1 VSIYVGNLS
10 SEVTEEDLREAFKSF
25 GEIKSVNIISDKFT
39 KQPRGFG
46 FVEMMTDDAT
56 KAAIAGM
63 NGKDLKGKPLTVNEA
78 RPKSDSG
85 KRSFGGGG
93 GHFGGKR
100 DFGGGGGGGNFS
112 GRRSFGSGGS
122 RSSGRSRT
130 GGGGHRGG

>member
-1 VSIYVGNLS
+1 MSIYVGNLS
-10 SEVTEEDLREAFKSF
+10 SDVTEEDLREAFKSF

-85 KRSFGGGG
+85 KRGFGGG

-100 DFGGGGGGGNFS
+100 DFGGGGGGNFS

-122 RSSGRSRT
+122 RGSGRSRT